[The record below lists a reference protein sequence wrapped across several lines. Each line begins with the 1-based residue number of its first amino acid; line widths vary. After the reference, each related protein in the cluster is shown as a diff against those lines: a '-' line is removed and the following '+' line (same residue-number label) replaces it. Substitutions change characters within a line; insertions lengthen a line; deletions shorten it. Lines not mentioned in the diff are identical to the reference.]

1 MGDRLREGAA
11 PKSIN
16 EEVRFLLKMLGD
28 PGEIVRARLRKE
40 NFHLGKSSDEQGEL
54 IDRLTT
60 KAPGTMVTLPSL
72 DVRHVSAAMRQIF
85 YNYFPYEPV
94 KFDPNLEEFNELRR
108 RVSNSVIR
116 CTNNDGDKFCRV
128 PVSCFLDWL
137 EGFEPVATL
146 NHEAKAPMSLHEEG

>member
-1 MGDRLREGAA
+1 MQSDNR
-11 PKSIN
+11 N
-16 EEVRFLLKMLGD
+16 ENLKASN
-28 PGEIVRARLRKE
+28 ARLRKE